1 MLHFD
6 LLTLFPELFRSF
18 LSESLIGKALEK
30 QLFQVELNNFREFG
44 LGTHHQVDDEPFGGG
59 PGMLLRVEPI
69 AEALKTREQ
78 HHRQNDRSVK
88 KVLLTPQGKP
98 FNQKKA
104 MQWSE
109 SEEVLVLV
117 CGRYEGFD
125 ERIRGLI
132 DEEVSGGDF
141 VCFGG
146 EVVAMLI
153 IETVSRL
160 VPGVLGNPGSPGTE
174 SFADNLLE
182 YPQYTRPRTYQGMEV
197 PEALLSGN
205 HSRIQAWRETQALE
219 RTRKR
224 RPDLLTQSIE

>member
-6 LLTLFPELFRSF
+6 LLTLFPEFFRSF

-30 QLFQVELNNFREFG
+30 QFFQVELNNFREFG
-44 LGTHHQVDDEPFGGG
+44 LGSHHQVDDEPFGGG

-69 AEALKTREQ
+69 AEALKTREE

-104 MQWSE
+104 MQWSQ

-125 ERIRGLI
+125 ERIRGLV

-141 VCFGG
+141 VCLGG

-160 VPGVLGNPGSPGTE
+160 VPGVLGNPGSPETE